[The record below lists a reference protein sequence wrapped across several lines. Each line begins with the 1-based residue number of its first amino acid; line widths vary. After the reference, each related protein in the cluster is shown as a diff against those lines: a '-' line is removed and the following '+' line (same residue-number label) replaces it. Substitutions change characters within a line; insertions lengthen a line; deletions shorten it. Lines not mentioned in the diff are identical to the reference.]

1 MHIIISG
8 TAIAAAAVL
17 FAGCNTAFTGT
28 TADMGTAESNK
39 STVQNST
46 AKSTVVTVASEGI
59 LYNAADQVITATYTY
74 GTGSVSK
81 VDPAATAAA
90 VKLYPLS
97 AAADAYHPYVEG
109 TAIPVTYMTSVDTGS
124 AVMVYYKADL
134 SSVTTTSLEY
144 YIDATVLSDR
154 NGTKILNGNGNE
166 IAGEAS
172 DSIIGG
178 FAVAAKLGS
187 TLTAPAA
194 GSGIRA
200 VTSSI
205 TLAPVGPF
213 YTTGVAE
220 NTSNTNTMYYV
231 VKAAAENYTSASG
244 TATKNVTGLD
254 LTKVYSLQYKDAG
267 SVSWNNVSFTCTAG
281 GSVAGTTYL
290 PSDGYY
296 VLSSNTAI
304 TAGQKFRLV
313 TKKSNALYTDSTKDA
328 CGAASYYSYLVTPQ
342 TTYGDWTD
350 AYVGSDS
357 DGYILSTTAL
367 TAGSAVNTAFATRA
381 AAQQSLFSVVKTGNG
396 YAVTFTGTT
405 LAPLGFT
412 GTDFI
417 VTNKNNVR
425 IPATVTVISNAA
437 NTAVQLGSTYGVGV
451 VINDV
456 NLDNTDFKL
465 WIGSGVTVV
474 NIVNGS
480 ETKFGTYKNATNG
493 DASGYVQLK

>member
-1 MHIIISG
+1 M
-8 TAIAAAAVL
+8 
-17 FAGCNTAFTGT
+17 
-28 TADMGTAESNK
+28 
-39 STVQNST
+39 
-46 AKSTVVTVASEGI
+46 
-59 LYNAADQVITATYTY
+59 
-74 GTGSVSK
+74 
-81 VDPAATAAA
+81 
-90 VKLYPLS
+90 
-97 AAADAYHPYVEG
+97 
-109 TAIPVTYMTSVDTGS
+109 
-124 AVMVYYKADL
+124 
-134 SSVTTTSLEY
+134 
-144 YIDATVLSDR
+144 
-154 NGTKILNGNGNE
+154 
-166 IAGEAS
+166 
-172 DSIIGG
+172 
-178 FAVAAKLGS
+178 
-187 TLTAPAA
+187 
-194 GSGIRA
+194 
-200 VTSSI
+200 
-205 TLAPVGPF
+205 
-213 YTTGVAE
+213 
-220 NTSNTNTMYYV
+220 
-231 VKAAAENYTSASG
+231 
-244 TATKNVTGLD
+244 
-254 LTKVYSLQYKDAG
+254 
-267 SVSWNNVSFTCTAG
+267 
-281 GSVAGTTYL
+281 
-290 PSDGYY
+290 
-296 VLSSNTAI
+296 LSSNTAI

-396 YAVTFTGTT
+396 YEVKFTGTT